1 MIGLPGRE
9 RNLTMTM
16 PSAVWIQYQCGRQ
29 TDCQTPGDS
38 KGRAYAYRHA
48 EKMGNAPLLF
58 PSFLSLPLSSHPSPI
73 AKRHPENQ
81 LWGLGS
87 AATPPATPR
96 PQTHFGVFSAPK
108 LHVAATLLH
117 KLPMKKTAV
126 SAESARTAFQRS
138 KKVAERCS
146 GALRLRLSTD
156 YNPTRESERVRHAKY
171 TTRTNFAAHSSQ
183 QC

>member
-1 MIGLPGRE
+1 MGLPGRE

-16 PSAVWIQYQCGRQ
+16 PSAVWIQYTNVADRRIVRH
-29 TDCQTPGDS
+29 
-38 KGRAYAYRHA
+38 RATAKAALTHTVTRK
-48 EKMGNAPLLF
+48 KMGNAPLLF
-58 PSFLSLPLSSHPSPI
+58 PSFLSLPLSSPPSPI

-117 KLPMKKTAV
+117 KLPMKKNSCV
-126 SAESARTAFQRS
+126 GRKCQNGIPAFQKSSGTLFRR
-138 KKVAERCS
+138 VAAQFE
-146 GALRLRLSTD
+146 
-156 YNPTRESERVRHAKY
+156 H
-171 TTRTNFAAHSSQ
+171 
-183 QC
+183 